1 MRGDGESESQPQS
14 LHLEG
19 GKRRIDRV
27 LSPGFVRD
35 LGELPIDELKS
46 RRDDAL
52 AEREYLS
59 LLRRLV
65 HGRLDIIR
73 LESKRRSGGGEG
85 SLVDQLT
92 EALVEHERG
101 GSRGEA
107 VRVPVPDADM
117 AAARRRVER
126 LVSDATISDP
136 TSLSDDDLARS
147 ERRLSEEERMV
158 SRARQAVIDVH
169 DPLQDELKRRYK
181 EDPSLITTP

>member
-1 MRGDGESESQPQS
+1 MPDVEPQS

-27 LSPGFVRD
+27 LAPGFARD
-35 LGELPIDELKS
+35 LGELSIEELKG

-65 HGRLDIIR
+65 HGRLDIVR
-73 LESKRRSGGGEG
+73 LEAKRRAGGGEG

-101 GSRGEA
+101 DSRGEA
-107 VRVPVPDADM
+107 VRISVPDADM
-117 AAARRRVER
+117 ATARRRVER
-126 LVSDATISDP
+126 LVGDAKISDP
-136 TSLSDDDLARS
+136 TALSDEDLERS

-169 DPLQDELKRRYK
+169 DLLQDELKRRYK
-181 EDPSLITTP
+181 EDPSLITTS

>member
-1 MRGDGESESQPQS
+1 MRGDVESESQPQS

-85 SLVDQLT
+85 SLV
-92 EALVEHERG
+92 EHERG

-147 ERRLSEEERMV
+147 ERRLTEEERMV

-169 DPLQDELKRRYK
+169 DRLQDELKRRYK

>member
-1 MRGDGESESQPQS
+1 MRGDVESESQPQS

-35 LGELPIDELKS
+35 LGELPIDELKR

-73 LESKRRSGGGEG
+73 LETKRRTEGGEG
-85 SLVDQLT
+85 SLVEHLT

-101 GSRGEA
+101 SSRGEA
-107 VRVPVPDADM
+107 FRVAVPEADM
-117 AAARRRVER
+117 NVARRRVER
-126 LVSDATISDP
+126 LVGDAKISDP
-136 TSLSDDDLARS
+136 SSLSDDELTRS
-147 ERRLSEEERMV
+147 ERRLLDEERMV
-158 SRARQAVIDVH
+158 SKARQAVMDVH
-169 DPLQDELKRRYK
+169 DRLQD
-181 EDPSLITTP
+181 

>member
-1 MRGDGESESQPQS
+1 MRGDVESESQPQS

-19 GKRRIDRV
+19 GKRR
-27 LSPGFVRD
+27 FVRD

-147 ERRLSEEERMV
+147 ERRLTEEERMV

-169 DPLQDELKRRYK
+169 DRLQDELKRRYK